1 MTKPIIFSF
10 LIGMLFFQSSLA
22 HAQKDS
28 LYLKINLKFKNQI
41 LELNKNYISKNDTLQ
56 INVLK
61 FYLSEI
67 EIQYNDKTTFVFQ
80 KKHHLID
87 VEKLESLQIPICKK
101 TNKIIS
107 KIQFN
112 IGIDSLSS
120 VSGALSED
128 LDLQNGMY
136 WAWQSGYINMKIEGR
151 STSCKTRKNQFQFHI
166 GGYQKPNYAMRTI
179 ELKGAANANQNDNLN
194 VAVDLANFFSDIDL
208 KQKHTIM
215 IPGVEAMQ
223 MADFSKNMFRLE

>member
-22 HAQKDS
+22 QAQKDS
-28 LYLKINLKFKNQI
+28 LYLKINLKFKDQI
-41 LELNKNYISKNDTLQ
+41 LELNKNYISRNDTLQ

-67 EIQYNDKTTFVFQ
+67 EILYIDKTTFVFQ

-87 VEKLESLQIPICKK
+87 IEKSESLQIPIGKK
-101 TNKIIS
+101 NNKIIS

-151 STSCKTRKNQFQFHI
+151 SRSSKNRKNAFQFHI
-166 GGYQKPNYAMRTI
+166 GGYLQPNYAMRTI
-179 ELKGAANANQNDNLN
+179 ELNYNENVNRNDNLN
-194 VAVDLANFFSDIDL
+194 LGVDLANLFENIDL

-215 IPGVEAMQ
+215 IPGEEAMQ
-223 MADFSKNMFRLE
+223 MAAFSINMFRLE

>member
-1 MTKPIIFSF
+1 
-10 LIGMLFFQSSLA
+10 MLFFQSSLA
-22 HAQKDS
+22 QAQKDS
-28 LYLKINLKFKNQI
+28 VYLKINLKFKDQI
-41 LELNKNYISKNDTLQ
+41 LELNKSYISRNDTLQ
-56 INVLK
+56 INVFK

-67 EIQYNDKTTFVFQ
+67 EIQYNDKTTFSLQ

-87 VEKLESLQIPICKK
+87 IEKLESLQIPIGKK
-101 TNKIIS
+101 TNKNIS

-151 STSCKTRKNQFQFHI
+151 STSCKTRKNGFQFHI
-166 GGYQKPNYAMRTI
+166 GGYQKPNYAMRAI
-179 ELKGAANANQNDNLN
+179 ELNYNENVNRNDNLN
-194 VAVDLANFFSDIDL
+194 LAVDLANLFENIDL

-215 IPGVEAMQ
+215 IPGVEGMQ
-223 MADFSKNMFRLE
+223 MAAFSKNMFRLE